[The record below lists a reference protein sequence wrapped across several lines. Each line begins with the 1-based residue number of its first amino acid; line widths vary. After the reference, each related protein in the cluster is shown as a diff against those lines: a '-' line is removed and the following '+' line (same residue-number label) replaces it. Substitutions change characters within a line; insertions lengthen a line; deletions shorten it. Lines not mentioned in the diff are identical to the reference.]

1 MKRRAAGRKRE
12 RMGREKEKEKEKDD
26 RLLNEAMHLRGR
38 RARDS
43 SPEASVP

>member
-1 MKRRAAGRKRE
+1 MKRKRV
-12 RMGREKEKEKEKDD
+12 RDGVAQREGEKEKEKDD

>member
-1 MKRRAAGRKRE
+1 MKRKRE
-12 RMGREKEKEKEKDD
+12 DDRVAQREREGEKENEKDD